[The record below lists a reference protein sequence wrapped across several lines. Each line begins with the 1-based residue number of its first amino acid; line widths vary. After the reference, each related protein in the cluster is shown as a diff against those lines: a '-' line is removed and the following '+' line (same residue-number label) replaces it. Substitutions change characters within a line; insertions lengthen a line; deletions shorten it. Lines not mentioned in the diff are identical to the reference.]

1 MLIGEAVL
9 IVMTVAVVAYLTYV
23 MVYPAR
29 F

>member
-9 IVMTVAVVAYLTYV
+9 TVVTVAVVAYLTYV
-23 MVYPAR
+23 MVYPTR

>member
-9 IVMTVAVVAYLTYV
+9 TVLTAAVVAYLTYV
-23 MVYPAR
+23 MMYPTR

>member
-9 IVMTVAVVAYLTYV
+9 IATTVAVVAYLTYV
-23 MVYPAR
+23 MVYPTR

>member
-9 IVMTVAVVAYLTYV
+9 TAATVAVVAYLTYV
-23 MVYPAR
+23 MMYPTR

>member
-9 IVMTVAVVAYLTYV
+9 AVVTVSVMAYLTYV
-23 MVYPAR
+23 MVYPTR

>member
-9 IVMTVAVVAYLTYV
+9 IVATVAVVAYLTYV
-23 MVYPAR
+23 MVYPTR

>member
-9 IVMTVAVVAYLTYV
+9 TVLTVAVMAYLTYV
-23 MVYPAR
+23 MMYPTR

>member
-9 IVMTVAVVAYLTYV
+9 TVLTVAVVAYLTYV
-23 MVYPAR
+23 MMYPTR

>member
-9 IVMTVAVVAYLTYV
+9 IVLTVAVVAYLTYV
-23 MVYPAR
+23 MVYPTR

>member
-9 IVMTVAVVAYLTYV
+9 AVTTVVVMAYLTYV
-23 MVYPAR
+23 MVYPTR

>member
-9 IVMTVAVVAYLTYV
+9 TVLTVAVVAYLTYV
-23 MVYPAR
+23 MVYPTR

>member
-9 IVMTVAVVAYLTYV
+9 TVATVAVVAYLTYV
-23 MVYPAR
+23 MVYPTR

>member
-9 IVMTVAVVAYLTYV
+9 AVGTVAVVAYLTYV
-23 MVYPAR
+23 MVYPTR

>member
-9 IVMTVAVVAYLTYV
+9 TAATVAVVVYLTYV
-23 MVYPAR
+23 MMYPTR

>member
-9 IVMTVAVVAYLTYV
+9 TVVTAAIVAYLTYV
-23 MVYPAR
+23 MVYPTR

>member
-9 IVMTVAVVAYLTYV
+9 IVVTIAVVAYLTYV
-23 MVYPAR
+23 MVKPTR